1 MRILHTAD
9 WHAGK
14 RLGRIDRLAEFA
26 AAFDELVAVAR
37 DHKVDLV
44 IVAGD
49 LLDRALAPFD
59 ALALVLETLRRLAD
73 VAGSVVAITGN
84 HDSPALFELL
94 APLLATIGVHLVPRI
109 RPPGAGGVVRV
120 PSRDGREVAE
130 VAALP
135 FLHEA
140 EVVDFLAES
149 EEWFKGYDARI
160 QALCAALCAPLSP
173 DAVRILTGH
182 FFVAGAELGGGERK
196 IQVGPQYAAT
206 QQAIPPTVHYA
217 ALGHIHKPQEINGAA
232 VRARYSGSV
241 LQLDFSERTHAK
253 QVVVVDASAGRPPR
267 VECIPLIA
275 GRRLL
280 RVEATMDELRSR
292 AASGELDGAYLDV
305 RVQTSGPVFGLAE
318 EVRRF
323 LPDAVQ
329 VTGQWERVSADAPG
343 SAAPQERSLAS
354 AYAEF
359 HALDRPR
366 GYGVPAP
373 PPLLAALR
381 ELEEEVLRAS
391 S

>member
-14 RLGRIDRLAEFA
+14 RLGRIDRSAEFA
-26 AAFDELVAVAR
+26 AAFDEVVAVAK
-37 DHKVDLV
+37 DQKVDLV

-49 LLDRALAPFD
+49 LLDRALATFD
-59 ALALVLETLRRLAD
+59 AIALVLDTLRRLAD
-73 VAGSVVAITGN
+73 SAGHVVAITGN

-94 APLLATIGVHLVPRI
+94 APLLASMGVHLVPRI
-109 RPPGAGGVVRV
+109 RPPGAGGVVTV
-120 PSRDGREVAE
+120 PSRDGRETAA

-140 EVVDFLAES
+140 EVVDFLAQS

-160 QALCAALCAPLSP
+160 QALCGALCAALPA

-206 QQAIPPTVHYA
+206 QQAIPATIQYA

-241 LQLDFSERTHAK
+241 LQLDFSERTHQK
-253 QVVVVDASAGRPPR
+253 QVVVVEAAPGRPAK
-267 VECIPLIA
+267 VECIQLVA

-280 RVEATMDELRSR
+280 RVEGTMEELRARVDEL
-292 AASGELDGAYLDV
+292 AGAYLDV
-305 RVQTSGPVFGLAE
+305 RVQTAGPVFGLAE

-329 VTGQWERVSADAPG
+329 VSGHWERQEPG
-343 SAAPQERSLAS
+343 AGDGTALQDRSLAS

-359 HALDRPR
+359 HALDKPR

-373 PPLLAALR
+373 PALLAAVR
-381 ELEEEVLRAS
+381 ELEEEVLRATS
-391 S
+391 